1 MPSWIDGRPVERGDG
16 GRRVLRPLR
25 RLQPVRVLV
34 WLGVASA
41 AACGGAR
48 GGIEQS
54 NAPSGGRVIT
64 ADDIAAS
71 GAKTAWD
78 AVRLTVPNVQ
88 LRENRGRPTRIQ
100 RRGRASIYLDDQ
112 VRVMVDNVRVTDIR
126 VLEQV
131 AASDILTIE
140 VLNGLDAT
148 TYYGGTSTSGVIL
161 IKTKTGP
168 TP

>member
-1 MPSWIDGRPVERGDG
+1 MPSWTDGRPGDRGGG
-16 GRRVLRPLR
+16 GRRVLRPLSCF
-25 RLQPVRVLV
+25 
-34 WLGVASA
+34 WLLGLGIAGVAG
-41 AACGGAR
+41 CGGAR

-140 VLNGLDAT
+140 VLSGLDAT